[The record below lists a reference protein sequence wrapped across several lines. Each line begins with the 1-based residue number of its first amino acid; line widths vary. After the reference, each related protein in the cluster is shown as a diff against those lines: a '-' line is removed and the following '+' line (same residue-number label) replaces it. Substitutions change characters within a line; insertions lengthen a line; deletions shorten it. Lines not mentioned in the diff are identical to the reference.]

1 MDRGNFERD
10 QIAHE
15 AEDVWTP
22 PTAFFAREDQEF
34 DGLGYD
40 QFRVLRVLVCD
51 AAVNRH
57 TIVRGRSRPLR
68 AVGVNG
74 ADHVHVANHGQAA
87 SERQP
92 ADIHVQLAQ
101 VMRRHGPD
109 QLET

>member
-57 TIVRGRSRPLR
+57 TIVRRRSRPWR
-68 AVGVNG
+68 AIFVQRRYQGSITAQGN
-74 ADHVHVANHGQAA
+74 ACMQGQA
-87 SERQP
+87 
-92 ADIHVQLAQ
+92 
-101 VMRRHGPD
+101 
-109 QLET
+109 